1 MAFVVVECELAE
13 PTTLSALRAIEARCA
28 DRFEQRGVKRVR
40 AFLSRDGRRL
50 VLNYEAPDVE
60 SVREVVRGLGLPTD
74 HIWAGTSSI

>member
-13 PTTLSALRAIEARCA
+13 PTTLPALRETEARCA
-28 DRFEQRGVKRVR
+28 DRFEKRDLKRLR

-50 VLNYEAPDVE
+50 VLHYEAPDVE

-74 HIWAGTSSI
+74 RIWAGTSSI